1 MRTLDRIAKNFS
13 FLAIQRLGWVLIA
26 LQAMGYLLS
35 VMQPEAANMLPLI
48 PSMVAEG
55 EFWRLFTF
63 LSVPVSQN
71 PIWLFFGLW
80 FMFFVTNTLE
90 QEWGATKLTLYV
102 LVSWALTVVFAMSTG
117 YPVLNARH
125 FETSLFLAVA
135 CLYPNFEVSLFM
147 VLPIQMRIL
156 GYLSG
161 ALVLWEFLGGSNLD
175 RLYLICIYSGFL
187 LFFGPKLKERLSD
200 AIRKRRSKR

>member
-1 MRTLDRIAKNFS
+1 MRMLDRAAKGLS
-13 FLAIQRLGWVLIA
+13 FLAIPKIGWVLIA
-26 LQAMGYLLS
+26 LQAFGYLLS
-35 VMQPEAANMLPLI
+35 VMQPEAAGLLPLI
-48 PSMVAEG
+48 PGMVAEG
-55 EFWRLFTF
+55 EIWRVLTF

-102 LVSWALTVVFAMSTG
+102 LVSWALTVTFAMNTG

-135 CLYPNFEVSLFM
+135 CLYPTFEVSLF
-147 VLPIQMRIL
+147 LLFPIQMRIL

-175 RLYLICIYSGFL
+175 RLYLVCIYSGFL
-187 LFFGPKLKERLSD
+187 LFFGPVLKDRLSD
-200 AIRKRRSKR
+200 ALRRRRSKR